1 MTHWVLFRKVGRKLG
16 SYADRLSSTAVR
28 LPKRLLAE
36 PVARLIGSTV
46 IGIRNPDKVKRDKP
60 HILIL
65 RNQFYSRKSMQI
77 STEVMH
83 LDNTLITSGLA
94 TFEVLTYDRDFL
106 ISPLSDLQLIEKCQ
120 EIKPD
125 AIILS
130 SWRMMA
136 PQHPSIHSFKFIRER
151 FGIPIA
157 VIWWDTCSESFW
169 KSLQPVIKKFD
180 VHVIVD
186 NPTLQYT
193 DKKAPLF
200 HRLLPL
206 WPPQDEN
213 LFKPSITRD
222 IPVSFFGQASSY
234 RSYRTEVI
242 EHLIEMKVPGR
253 FSTSDRDGQVTH
265 ATYADLMGRSRI
277 SLNFSRSVTCHQ
289 LKSRVMEIMFS
300 GALLLESENEQTS
313 KLFVPMKDFVPFKS
327 KEDLVD
333 KIRYYL
339 DHEDEMTA
347 IAKQGRATATRHYNS
362 SCFWRLLLGKL
373 KLIESE

>member
-1 MTHWVLFRKVGRKLG
+1 
-16 SYADRLSSTAVR
+16 
-28 LPKRLLAE
+28 
-36 PVARLIGSTV
+36 
-46 IGIRNPDKVKRDKP
+46 
-60 HILIL
+60 
-65 RNQFYSRKSMQI
+65 MQI

-106 ISPLSDLQLIEKCQ
+106 ISPLSDLQLIKKCL
-120 EIKPD
+120 EMKPD

-130 SWRMMA
+130 SWGVMA

-157 VIWWDTCSESFW
+157 AIWWDTCGKSFW

-186 NPTLQYT
+186 NPTLQYA

-213 LFKPSITRD
+213 LFKPSFTRD
-222 IPVSFFGQASSY
+222 TPVSFLGQASSY
-234 RSYRTEVI
+234 RSYRTEVM
-242 EHLIEMKVPGR
+242 EYLIEMKVPGR
-253 FSTSDRDGQVTH
+253 FSTSDRDEQVTH
-265 ATYADLMGRSRI
+265 ATYADLIGRSKI
-277 SLNFSRSVTCHQ
+277 SLNFSRSVNCHQ

-347 IAKQGRATATRHYNS
+347 IAAHGRDTARDHYNS
-362 SCFWRLLLGKL
+362 SRFWQLLLNKL
-373 KLIESE
+373 ELI